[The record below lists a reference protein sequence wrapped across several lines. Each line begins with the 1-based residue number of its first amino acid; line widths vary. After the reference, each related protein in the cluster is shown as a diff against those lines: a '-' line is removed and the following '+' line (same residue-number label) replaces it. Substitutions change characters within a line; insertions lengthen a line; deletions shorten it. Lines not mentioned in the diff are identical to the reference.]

1 MKTPKFQILDQI
13 EVPQKVLE
21 GWQVTTNLL
30 AEIAGIPAALI
41 MRVHAREIE
50 VVITS
55 HSAGNVYHQGEKVPM
70 DTGLYCET
78 VISTQRELLVPNA
91 LKDPDWDHNPDVK
104 LGMISYL
111 GLPLL
116 WPTGE
121 IFGTICILD
130 KQENAYFQQIRHLI
144 ERLRDSIQF
153 SLQVIYDASA
163 VRKQAE
169 EELRRAH
176 AVLELRVQE
185 RTSEL
190 ATTNASLLA
199 EITERKRMETLLR
212 QSEEFYRSLF
222 KNMLNGYAYCQM
234 LFENGKPH
242 DFIYIATNDAF
253 ESQTGLKNVVGKKA
267 SEVLPGIR
275 EADPGLLEIFGRVA
289 STGQPDFFETF
300 VESMQ
305 MWFAISVFSPTPGHF
320 AAMFDVITERKKSEE
335 ALRNLGAAVEQ
346 NPASIVITNLAG
358 EIEYVNPK
366 FCAVTGYTAEEA
378 KGQNPRLLKSGE
390 QPPETYRDLWET
402 ILSGKDW
409 HGEFHNK
416 TKEGE
421 LYWESASISPIRS
434 SSGQIT
440 HFVAVKEDIT
450 ARKRVQDELSES
462 ELRFAQLAEQ
472 SRTFIWEVDADG
484 LYTYVSH
491 VVESV
496 LGYLPH
502 ELIGRMHFYDL
513 HPENGRQ
520 AFQDAALKIFA
531 GRAEFKNLENPSL
544 AKDGRTIWLS
554 TNGIPLLNAD
564 GSLRG
569 YRGSDRDITVK
580 KLAEEEIL
588 RINHQLAEA
597 TKTAE
602 SATAAKSE
610 FLATMSHEIRTPM
623 NGVIGMTNLLL
634 DTGLDAEQRHY
645 AEVVRSSGESLLCLI
660 NDILDFSKIQAGM
673 LQIEALDFDL
683 SSLLS
688 GLFSLLAV
696 TAREKG
702 LGLTCA
708 ADPAAPVRLHG
719 DSRRLRQVLIN
730 LIGNAIKFTL
740 AGEVAVRVELVE
752 KTKSDAL
759 LRFSVRDTGIGIPAD
774 KQARIFEK
782 FVQADSSTARTFGGS
797 GLGLAISK
805 QLVEL
810 MGGEIGVISD
820 EGKGSE
826 FWFALRLAMQAAQP
840 LEEGVGLLAPF
851 RAAPQMFGGRKA
863 RILLA
868 EDNATSQRVAIG
880 MLEKLGLSA
889 DLVEDGESVI
899 NAVKAM
905 PYDLVVMDMN
915 MPGLSGLEATREIR
929 KWEMENRKLEIE
941 TRDSPSSPPRIPI
954 IAMTANAIAEARTQC
969 LEAGMDDYLS
979 KPVSLQGLAEI
990 LQKWLPEK

>member
-1 MKTPKFQILDQI
+1 MLLLAIFAGVSLIAWEEIREQH
-13 EVPQKVLE
+13 
-21 GWQVTTNLL
+21 GWQ
-30 AEIAGIPAALI
+30 IALAALVLTAAAATAI
-41 MRVHAREIE
+41 GVSLLLRRRSEQMQNTITEQKQAEVMREREERQRLAI
-50 VVITS
+50 V
-55 HSAGNVYHQGEKVPM
+55 SANMGIYDINIQ
-70 DTGLYCET
+70 TGTRVASSEYAGMLGYGPDEYCET
-78 VISTQRELLVPNA
+78 NAEWLECLHPDDRGAVSQAYTEYVAGHGDEFRAEFRQRDKSGGWKWILSVGKIVSTSADGRPLRM
-91 LKDPDWDHNPDVK
+91 
-104 LGMISYL
+104 LGTNMDITASKIA
-111 GLPLL
+111 
-116 WPTGE
+116 E
-121 IFGTICILD
+121 
-130 KQENAYFQQIRHLI
+130 
-144 ERLRDSIQF
+144 ERLQKLSR
-153 SLQVIYDASA
+153 
-163 VRKQAE
+163 
-169 EELRRAH
+169 
-176 AVLELRVQE
+176 
-185 RTSEL
+185 
-190 ATTNASLLA
+190 
-199 EITERKRMETLLR
+199 
-212 QSEEFYRSLF
+212 
-222 KNMLNGYAYCQM
+222 
-234 LFENGKPH
+234 
-242 DFIYIATNDAF
+242 
-253 ESQTGLKNVVGKKA
+253 
-267 SEVLPGIR
+267 
-275 EADPGLLEIFGRVA
+275 
-289 STGQPDFFETF
+289 
-300 VESMQ
+300 
-305 MWFAISVFSPTPGHF
+305 
-320 AAMFDVITERKKSEE
+320 
-335 ALRNLGAAVEQ
+335 AVEQ

-378 KGQNPRLLKSGE
+378 KGQNPRVLKSGE
-390 QPPETYRDLWET
+390 QPLETYQELWAT

-409 HGEFHNK
+409 HGELHNK
-416 TKEGE
+416 TKGGE
-421 LYWESASISPIRS
+421 LYWESASISPIRN
-434 SSGQIT
+434 SSGQVT

-450 ARKRVQDELSES
+450 ERKRVKDELSES

-673 LQIEALDFDL
+673 LQIEVLDFDL
-683 SSLLS
+683 SSLLGDLS
-688 GLFSLLAV
+688 ALLAV

-708 ADPAAPVRLHG
+708 ADPAAPVRLRG
-719 DSRRLRQVLIN
+719 DSGRLRQVLIN
-730 LIGNAIKFTL
+730 LAGNAIKFTL

-752 KTKSDAL
+752 KTESDAL

-810 MGGEIGVISD
+810 MGGELGVMSD
-820 EGKGSE
+820 VGKGSE
-826 FWFALRLAMQAAQP
+826 FWFTVRLAMQSVQALAD
-840 LEEGVGLLAPF
+840 GADLLAP
-851 RAAPQMFGGRKA
+851 AGATTQMFAGRNA
-863 RILLA
+863 RVLLA
-868 EDNATSQRVAIG
+868 EDNVINQDVALG

-889 DLVEDGESVI
+889 DLVEDGQNIV
-899 NAVKAM
+899 NAVKST
-905 PYDLVVMDMN
+905 PYDLVLMDMN
-915 MPGLSGLEATREIR
+915 LPGMSGLEATREIR
-929 KWEMENRKLEIE
+929 KWEIGNRKSEIG
-941 TRDSPSSPPRIPI
+941 TGDSPSSTPRIPI
-954 IAMTANAIAEARTQC
+954 IAMTANAMAEARTLC

-979 KPVSLQGLAEI
+979 KPVSLRSLAEI